1 MTQINVWVLI
11 LIIFGFSGICILLN
25 LLLKTLRNEC
35 NGQNSQPD
43 LPIEVPRVTF
53 LVQGE
58 PATNVSRNAIDIVPY
73 RNNTI
78 QNPIEI
84 DGAYIRVA
92 EIQVG
97 EKEIHPASYAF
108 MV

>member
-11 LIIFGFSGICILLN
+11 LILFGFSGICILLN
-25 LLLKTLRNEC
+25 LLFKTLRNEC

-58 PATNVSRNAIDIVPY
+58 PATNVSRDAIDIVPY
-73 RNNTI
+73 RNNHTT
-78 QNPIEI
+78 PILELDSSYVI
-84 DGAYIRVA
+84 TV
-92 EIQVG
+92 EVG
-97 EKEIHPASYAF
+97 EKEFHPAVYAI

>member
-1 MTQINVWVLI
+1 MTQINVWTLI
-11 LIIFGFSGICILLN
+11 LILFGFSGICILLN
-25 LLLKTLRNEC
+25 LLFQTFRR
-35 NGQNSQPD
+35 QNSPND
-43 LPIEVPRVTF
+43 LPIEVPRATF

-58 PATNVSRNAIDIVPY
+58 PARNVSRDAILIVPY

-97 EKEIHPASYAF
+97 EKEIHPAAYAF

>member
-1 MTQINVWVLI
+1 MIVRRRNYRE
-11 LIIFGFSGICILLN
+11 N
-25 LLLKTLRNEC
+25 LD
-35 NGQNSQPD
+35 QVPD
-43 LPIEVPRVTF
+43 PVPSVM

-58 PATNVSRNAIDIVPY
+58 PALNIPENTIDIVPY

-97 EKEIHPASYAF
+97 EKEIHPSAYAF